1 MMQRKIT
8 EHKRAIFAAEG
19 MLGLILLVA
28 CALFLPN
35 IFFELKDRY
44 LWQGTALEYRAPVD
58 VTILSSSYEPD
69 LYERMYHFAQG
80 LAAGTEYYASVQELE
95 VTQDLYYQLQ
105 GEGGLRQNFLYKI
118 FVNELL
124 NESIFWGYT
133 IDTWKQYVIYNDNYT
148 QGVDFILWYL
158 EFTVPA
164 GEKVKIL
171 IDAEDMTLYGI
182 RTEGS
187 ELLEQMDRLYRWG
200 NGEFTLYEYLERT
213 GYELP
218 DYWNIVSYY
227 YAAVTEE
234 DVEKYYQ
241 QLEYYGYVY
250 TKIPNSAITESITST
265 SISISSDGNR
275 FDLDIPYGEQYL
287 VFCMEHMPDESGNHY
302 YYPQLTMG
310 IESIYKLIP
319 EFQPNAS

>member
-8 EHKRAIFAAEG
+8 DNKRAIYAAAG
-19 MLGLILLVA
+19 VLGLIFLVA

-35 IFFELKDRY
+35 ILFGLKDRY
-44 LWQGTALEYRAPVD
+44 LWQGTALESREPVD

-80 LAAGTEYYASVQELE
+80 VAAGTEYYASVQELKI
-95 VTQDLYYQLQ
+95 TMDLYYQLQ
-105 GEGGLRQNFLYKI
+105 GESGLRQNFLYKL
-118 FVNELL
+118 FVNVLL
-124 NESIFWGYT
+124 NESIFWDYN

-148 QGVDFILWYL
+148 QGVDFIIWYL

-187 ELLEQMDRLYRWG
+187 QLLEQTDHLTRWG
-200 NGEFTLYEYLERT
+200 NDEFTLYEYLTRT

-218 DYWNIVSYY
+218 DYWNIISYY
-227 YAAVTEE
+227 YTAITIE

-250 TKIPNSAITESITST
+250 TKIPDSAITESIINTRL
-265 SISISSDGNR
+265 SISSDGNR
-275 FDLDIPYGEQYL
+275 FDLYIPYGEQYL
-287 VFCMEHMPDESGNHY
+287 EFCMEHMPDDSGNHY

-310 IESIYKLIP
+310 IEPIYRLIP
-319 EFQPNAS
+319 EFQ

>member
-1 MMQRKIT
+1 M
-8 EHKRAIFAAEG
+8 
-19 MLGLILLVA
+19 
-28 CALFLPN
+28 PN
-35 IFFELKDRY
+35 ILFGLNDRY
-44 LWQGTALEYRAPVD
+44 LWQGIALETREPVD
-58 VTILSSSYEPD
+58 VAILSSSYETD

-95 VTQDLYYQLQ
+95 VTADLYYQLQ
-105 GEGGLRQNFLYKI
+105 GESGLRQNFLYKI
-118 FVNELL
+118 FINELL
-124 NESIFWGYT
+124 NESIFWDYT
-133 IDTWKQYVIYNDNYT
+133 IDIWKQYVIYNDNYT

-187 ELLEQMDRLYRWG
+187 KILEQMDRLYRWG
-200 NGEFTLYEYLERT
+200 NGEFTLYEYFTRT

-227 YAAVTEE
+227 YTAITIE
-234 DVEKYYQ
+234 DLERYYQ
-241 QLEYYGYVY
+241 QLEYYGYVF
-250 TKIPNSAITESITST
+250 TQLPDSAITESIIST
-265 SISISSDGNR
+265 KLSISSDGNR
-275 FDLDIPYGEQYL
+275 FDLDIPYGEQSL
-287 VFCMEHMPDESGNHY
+287 GFCMEHMPDDSGNYY

-319 EFQPNAS
+319 EFQSNVP

>member
-1 MMQRKIT
+1 MKQKKIT
-8 EHKRAIFAAEG
+8 NNKRAIFAAEG
-19 MLGLILLVA
+19 ALGLILLVA

-35 IFFELKDRY
+35 ILFRLKDRY
-44 LWQGTALEYRAPVD
+44 LWKDTVLESREPVD

-95 VTQDLYYQLQ
+95 ITADLYDRLQ
-105 GEGGLRQNFLYKI
+105 GESGLRQNFLYKF

-124 NESIFWGYT
+124 NESIFWDYT

-158 EFTVPA
+158 EFTVPP
-164 GEKVKIL
+164 GEKVKLL

-182 RTEGS
+182 RTEGNV
-187 ELLEQMDRLYRWG
+187 LLEQTDRLVRWG
-200 NGEFTLYEYLERT
+200 SGEYPLYEYLAST

-218 DYWNIVSYY
+218 DFWNLISYH
-227 YAAVTEE
+227 YAALTKE
-234 DVEKYYQ
+234 DLERYYK

-250 TKIPNSAITESITST
+250 TKIPDSAATESITNT
-265 SISISSDGNR
+265 RISISSDGNR
-275 FDLDIPYGEQYL
+275 FDLDIPYGEHSL
-287 VFCMEHMPDESGNHY
+287 TFCMEHMSDDSGNHY
-302 YYPQLTMG
+302 HYPQLTLG
-310 IESIYKLIP
+310 IEPIYKLIP
-319 EFQPNAS
+319 EFQ